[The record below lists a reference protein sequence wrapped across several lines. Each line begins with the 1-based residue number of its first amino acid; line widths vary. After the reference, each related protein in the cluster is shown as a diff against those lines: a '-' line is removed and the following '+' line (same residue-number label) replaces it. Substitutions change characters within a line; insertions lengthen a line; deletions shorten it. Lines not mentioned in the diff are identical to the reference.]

1 MKADAETSEPLLIG
15 EMVQPVVAATLAQ
28 IDEGALN
35 DSRTYKCNWR
45 KLRYL
50 EENLAGLEIRYEVS
64 FHSL

>member
-45 KLRYL
+45 KLRYT
-50 EENLAGLEIRYEVS
+50 
-64 FHSL
+64 